1 MKEYEKT
8 RIARL
13 FDDSVSAKN
22 TTGEHILGSDKNIPQ
37 ITGKIAFE
45 RLELKSEDVVLDV
58 GTGTGDKAI
67 AAAHIC
73 RQVIGIDISKKSLE
87 RVHVKAAQENVDNVI
102 FAYGAFEEPCAEL
115 NLTTYGITKILV
127 VYSLHHLPDS
137 FKKQSLNTLVKL
149 LHMPGRMVIGDIMF
163 FEDPGKHRDKFAE
176 IYYDAGDTDLPSK
189 AEYLIECLKEIGANV
204 HVEQI
209 HPLVGIITADFQT
222 IS

>member
-8 RIARL
+8 RIARI

-22 TTGEHILGSDKNIPQ
+22 TTGEHIVGSDKNIPQ

-45 RLELKSEDVVLDV
+45 RLELKSEDVLLDV
-58 GTGTGDKAI
+58 GTGNGDKAI

-87 RVHVKAAQENVDNVI
+87 RAYVKAAQENVDNVI

-137 FKKQSLNTLVKL
+137 FKKESLNTLANL
-149 LHMPGRMVIGDIMF
+149 LHRPGRMVIGDIMF

-189 AEYLIECLKEIGANV
+189 AEYLIECLKKIGANV